1 MGSAVSTEI
10 ILNVEGLET
19 RAAILEDGR
28 LVEIHHERTV
38 SQRFAGNIYLGRV
51 ANVLPGMQAAFVDIG
66 LDRNAFLYIDDVSL
80 DQAGN
85 QVDGETV
92 RSAKSPDRK
101 SISRLLSPG
110 QQLLV
115 QVAKEPIGTKGARV
129 TTNITLPGRYLV
141 LMPTVEYIGVSRRI
155 DSEDERARLREL
167 ATD

>member
-85 QVDGETV
+85 QVDG
-92 RSAKSPDRK
+92 RNRQKRQSPDRK

-115 QVAKEPIGTKGARV
+115 QWQRSP
-129 TTNITLPGRYLV
+129 
-141 LMPTVEYIGVSRRI
+141 
-155 DSEDERARLREL
+155 
-167 ATD
+167 